1 MADIPSTVDGA
12 SVETAT
18 ASGAVESSSKKEQ
31 ITEIAMNLLVQGRRH
46 LLVSDIPSAIAAL
59 AESSQLLVEQYGEFA
74 DECADSYYYYGMAL
88 LEMARTNT
96 DVLGDAVE
104 GEKENEDSSESEDE
118 ENGDDEDESEEEEE
132 EEEEKVANG
141 VIKTNGEAEKSV
153 ESECKENVDGSKE
166 EKSSSENAEAKIE
179 SKEEDQGKS
188 GDVEMK
194 ESSSEQT
201 KENNSDIKALGD
213 IDEKTEVVSKPK
225 NESKGKSLK
234 AAGTATGDKV
244 DSADEDVTA
253 DEVSNLQLAW
263 EVFELAKNIYQRKA
277 ETDPLAKPK
286 LADALIRLAEVAIES
301 ENYAS
306 AIEDLQK
313 CLDIQKASFPA
324 DSRSLAETYYQLG
337 VAYTFTTE
345 FKEAVNSFEA
355 AASVIQ
361 LRIENLK
368 NPAEKK
374 PSMEEPKNLFHTI
387 EGEIEELE
395 TLLPDIREKIVD
407 TIDLE
412 KEALRKLA
420 ENGSSEPGTST
431 NSAAGNGSMETEM
444 AAPSGESPNAG
455 KPATDITHLIRKK
468 RKPDENPETE
478 ASAAKKICPGV
489 AVADAATVRFTCRI
503 ILSDQINSPQ
513 QVMAFIV
520 ELESRDVDRRSP

>member
-1 MADIPSTVDGA
+1 MADIPSTADGTLT
-12 SVETAT
+12 ETAT

-74 DECADSYYYYGMAL
+74 DECAESYYYYGMAL

-104 GEKENEDSSESEDE
+104 GEKEGEDSSESEDE

-132 EEEEKVANG
+132 EKVANG
-141 VIKTNGEAEKSV
+141 EMKTNGEAEKSV
-153 ESECKENVDGSKE
+153 ESECKENADGSKE
-166 EKSSSENAEAKIE
+166 EKSSSEDAEAKIE
-179 SKEEDQGKS
+179 PKEEDEDKT

-194 ESSSEQT
+194 DKSSEQT
-201 KENNSDIKALGD
+201 KENNSELNSGRKALED
-213 IDEKTEVVSKPK
+213 IDGKTEDKVVSKPK

-234 AAGTATGDKV
+234 AAGSATEDKV
-244 DSADEDVTA
+244 DSADEDITA

-313 CLDIQKASFPA
+313 CLEIQKASFPD
-324 DSRSLAETYYQLG
+324 DSRSLAETHYQLG

-345 FKEAVNSFEA
+345 FKEAVNSFES

-368 NPAEKK
+368 NPVEKK

-395 TLLPDIREKIVD
+395 TLLPDIREKIAD

-412 KEALRKLA
+412 KEAIRKLA
-420 ENGSSEPGTST
+420 ENGSCEPGTST
-431 NSAAGNGSMETEM
+431 NSTAENGSMETEV
-444 AAPSGESPNAG
+444 AVTSGESPNAG

-468 RKPDENPETE
+468 RKPDENSETE

-489 AVADAATVRFTCRI
+489 AVADAAV
-503 ILSDQINSPQ
+503 
-513 QVMAFIV
+513 V
-520 ELESRDVDRRSP
+520 

>member
-12 SVETAT
+12 SAETAT

-74 DECADSYYYYGMAL
+74 DECAESYYYYGMAL

-104 GEKENEDSSESEDE
+104 GEKEGEDSSESEDE

-132 EEEEKVANG
+132 EKVANG
-141 VIKTNGEAEKSV
+141 EMKTNGEAEKSA
-153 ESECKENVDGSKE
+153 ESECKENIDGSKE
-166 EKSSSENAEAKIE
+166 EKSSSEDAQEKMKP
-179 SKEEDQGKS
+179 KEEEGKS

-194 ESSSEQT
+194 ESSEQT
-201 KENNSDIKALGD
+201 KGNDSELNSDRKALED
-213 IDEKTEVVSKPK
+213 IDGKSEETIVAKPK

-234 AAGTATGDKV
+234 AAGPATGDKV
-244 DSADEDVTA
+244 DSADEDITA

-313 CLDIQKASFPA
+313 CLEIQKASFPA
-324 DSRSLAETYYQLG
+324 DSRSVAETHYQLG
-337 VAYTFTTE
+337 VAYTFTTD

-395 TLLPDIREKIVD
+395 TLLPDIREKIAD

-412 KEALRKLA
+412 KEALRKIA
-420 ENGSSEPGTST
+420 ENGTSEPGTST
-431 NSAAGNGSMETEM
+431 NSAAGNGSMETEV
-444 AAPSGESPNAG
+444 ATLSGESPSAG

-468 RKPDENPETE
+468 RKPEDNAETD

-489 AVADAATVRFTCRI
+489 AVADAAV
-503 ILSDQINSPQ
+503 
-513 QVMAFIV
+513 V
-520 ELESRDVDRRSP
+520 